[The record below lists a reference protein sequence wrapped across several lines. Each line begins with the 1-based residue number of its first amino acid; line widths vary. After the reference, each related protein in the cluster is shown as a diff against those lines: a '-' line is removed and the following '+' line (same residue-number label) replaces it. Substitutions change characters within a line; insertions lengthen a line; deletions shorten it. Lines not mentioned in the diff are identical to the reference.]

1 MQKHKHLNSL
11 VAAMG
16 SNKTGV
22 VAVNR
27 LRSKEFDKQE
37 GKIRTQTY
45 RLICGKGVQ
54 AATKHTD
61 VDLWIDGRH
70 CDTDRRQ
77 WPQTHSLAAAATDP
91 PIIRPQLQSATDDH
105 RLTAAAVTS
114 PRLIR
119 WRLQSMNGGH
129 IPRGGGTNQR
139 LVG

>member
-1 MQKHKHLNSL
+1 
-11 VAAMG
+11 MG

-22 VAVNR
+22 VPVNK
-27 LRSKEFDKQE
+27 LRSKEFEKQE

-54 AATKHTD
+54 ADTKHTD

-70 CDTDRRQ
+70 CDMDRRQ

-91 PIIRPQLQSATDDH
+91 PIIGRQLQSATDDH
-105 RLTAAAVTS
+105 RSIATAATS

-119 WRLQSMNGGH
+119 RRLQSMNDNH
-129 IPRGGGTNQR
+129 RPRGGGTNRQP
-139 LVG
+139 VG

>member
-1 MQKHKHLNSL
+1 MQKQKHLNSL

-16 SNKTGV
+16 SNKIGV

-27 LRSKEFDKQE
+27 LRSKEFEKQE

-70 CDTDRRQ
+70 CDMDRRQ
-77 WPQTHSLAAAATDP
+77 WLETQSGSGSYRPTNHQAAT
-91 PIIRPQLQSATDDH
+91 PIGD
-105 RLTAAAVTS
+105 
-114 PRLIR
+114 
-119 WRLQSMNGGH
+119 
-129 IPRGGGTNQR
+129 
-139 LVG
+139 

>member
-1 MQKHKHLNSL
+1 MQKHLNSL

-27 LRSKEFDKQE
+27 LRSKEFEKQ

-45 RLICGKGVQ
+45 ILICGKGVQ
-54 AATKHTD
+54 ATTKHTD
-61 VDLWIDGRH
+61 VDLWIDGWH

-77 WPQTHSLAAAATDP
+77 WPQTHSLATAATDP
-91 PIIRPQLQSATDDH
+91 PIIGRQLQSATDDH
-105 RLTAAAVTS
+105 RSTAAAATS

-119 WRLQSMNGGH
+119 WQLQSMNGGH
-129 IPRGGGTNQR
+129 RPRGGGTNRR